1 MSPERPIVEKFDGL
15 RRLIFVSFSAP
26 IFVLLLVALF
36 SRKIIGVEIVLGVF
50 ILFYLFSK
58 LIQRIDRGQKSAW
71 FLVENGLKSIGPSG
85 QKEEIPWSEIKRMK
99 YASCFGLFI
108 HCNKIGSNGI
118 EKVIYQG
125 VNVVL
130 GVDKEEAKQLFQLWQ
145 EISIQNKSAVERQ
158 HPVKKRRAKKAAG
171 FFDLL
176 QGGKSVVVGIMA
188 LPLAFLELLSGRW
201 LLSLLWSPCIGY
213 RNHVRCWGTKR
224 KILRK
229 AGLIS

>member
-1 MSPERPIVEKFDGL
+1 MVRDQTYEVCD
-15 RRLIFVSFSAP
+15 
-26 IFVLLLVALF
+26 
-36 SRKIIGVEIVLGVF
+36 
-50 ILFYLFSK
+50 
-58 LIQRIDRGQKSAW
+58 
-71 FLVENGLKSIGPSG
+71 
-85 QKEEIPWSEIKRMK
+85 
-99 YASCFGLFI
+99 CFGLFI

-201 LLSLLWSPCIGY
+201 LLSLLWSLASVTAITLGVGAQNAKFSGKQGLFL
-213 RNHVRCWGTKR
+213 RNALILLLGVWIVLLLIVSGR
-224 KILRK
+224 K
-229 AGLIS
+229 